1 MRSLYFVFFFYII
14 SSYCNFL
21 LAFRRRMCPIP
32 IIIGDISWYCWICF
46 VEIFLM
52 ISTMLESKFQCALVS
67 FFSFFFSIISPC
79 YNLYSSFNNFF
90 NLLHFSS
97 TTLNVI
103 FSNLNIYQTVLFH
116 KYFFYLCY
124 LTIFFFQMVLISKN
138 TPYIA

>member
-1 MRSLYFVFFFYII
+1 MRSLYFVFFFFYII

-52 ISTMLESKFQCALVS
+52 ISAMLESKFQCALVS

-124 LTIFFFQMVLISKN
+124 LTIFFFKWC
-138 TPYIA
+138 